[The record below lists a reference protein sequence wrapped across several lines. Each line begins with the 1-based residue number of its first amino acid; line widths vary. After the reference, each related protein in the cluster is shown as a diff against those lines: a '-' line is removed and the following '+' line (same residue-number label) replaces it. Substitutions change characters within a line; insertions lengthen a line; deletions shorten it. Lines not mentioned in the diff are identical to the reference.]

1 MTPFKPLKLYPEFP
15 FAYPAVMYERWGI
28 ELFASE
34 QANSVISSISSVVSN
49 LFITAPLHHHEEGY

>member
-49 LFITAPLHHHEEGY
+49 LFITVSPHYHEEGH